1 MKFRLLLAGL
11 SLLWSISAA
20 AQLTGE
26 FYLEKTSFAR
36 WEPVFLYY
44 RITNKGAG
52 TVTVASTL
60 DPGQPGCSGHSI
72 TVSSDPIPTPSCS
85 HLGGEGCN
93 YNGPPSQPILL
104 SPGESYTERFLLNF
118 DHVINTPGDYWVEA
132 KHSGMGSRTT
142 GDAHT
147 KVSFRVKE
155 NPIAP
160 SELQPWLDGLKS
172 ADRSKRFEA
181 ARTLA
186 SIAPPSL
193 EETLLGFIN
202 NPEFRGYTALAF
214 HRLNTTRSMDTM
226 AELMQGPVTNEQIEA
241 AHYLAMTGNQR
252 WYPLLRDAAEKNVRI
267 SSYPAYAAE
276 LGGEKAL
283 PMLVAL
289 AKSPDREFTG
299 GNAIMAMGSTG
310 SRDAIPVLL
319 DYLISPDI
327 NISDRANYALQ
338 LLTHRT
344 AVRDQLSR
352 NRQTESAKWSQWWKR
367 EGATARIYKDT
378 ECEEMIPV
386 PY

>member
-11 SLLWSISAA
+11 SLFWSISAA

-26 FYLEKTSFAR
+26 FYLQKTSFAR

-44 RITNKGAG
+44 RLTNNGWDS
-52 TVTVASTL
+52 VTVASTL
-60 DPGQPGCSGHSI
+60 DPGQPCCSGHLI
-72 TVSSDPIPTPSCS
+72 TVSSDPIPTPSCPL
-85 HLGGEGCN
+85 LGGQGCN
-93 YNGPPSQPILL
+93 YTGPPSQPRLL
-104 SPGESYTERFLLNF
+104 RPGESYIERFLLNF
-118 DHVINTPGDYWVEA
+118 DHEINIPGDYWVEA
-132 KHSGMGSRTT
+132 KHSGLENRTV
-142 GDAHT
+142 GVVHT
-147 KVSFRVKE
+147 KLNFRVEE
-155 NPIAP
+155 NTIAP

-202 NPEFRGYTALAF
+202 NPEFTGYAALAF
-214 HRLNTTRSMDTM
+214 HRLNTPRSMD
-226 AELMQGPVTNEQIEA
+226 AVAKLMQGPVTSEQMEA
-241 AHYLAMTGNQR
+241 AHYLAQTDNQK

-267 SSYPAYAAE
+267 SSYPADAAE
-276 LGGEKAL
+276 LGGDKAL

-319 DYLISPDI
+319 NYLISPDI

-344 AVRDQLSR
+344 AVRDQVNR

-378 ECEEMIPV
+378 ECGEMIPL
-386 PY
+386 P

>member
-52 TVTVASTL
+52 TVTVTSTL
-60 DPGQPGCSGHSI
+60 DPEQPSCSGHSI
-72 TVSSDPIPTPSCS
+72 TVSSDPIPTPSCPN
-85 HLGGEGCN
+85 LGDRGCN
-93 YNGPPSQPILL
+93 YNGPPSQPRLL
-104 SPGESYTERFLLNF
+104 RPGESYIERFLLNF
-118 DHVINTPGDYWVEA
+118 DHEINIPGDYWVEA
-132 KHSGMGSRTT
+132 KHSGLGNRTV
-142 GDAHT
+142 GVVHT
-147 KVSFRVKE
+147 KLNFRVE
-155 NPIAP
+155 EDPIAS

-193 EETLLGFIN
+193 EESLLGFTN
-202 NPEFRGYTALAF
+202 NPEFRGYAALAF
-214 HRLNTTRSMDTM
+214 HRLNTPRSMDAM
-226 AELMQGPVTNEQIEA
+226 AMLMQGPVTNEQMEA
-241 AHYLAMTGNQR
+241 AHYLAQTDNQR

-267 SSYPAYAAE
+267 SSYPADAAE
-276 LGGEKAL
+276 LGGDKAL
-283 PMLVAL
+283 PMLVVL

-344 AVRDQLSR
+344 AIRDEFNR
-352 NRQTESAKWSQWWKR
+352 NRRTESAKWSQWWKR

-378 ECEEMIPV
+378 ECGEIIPL
-386 PY
+386 P

>member
-26 FYLEKTSFAR
+26 FYLQKTSFAR

-44 RITNKGAG
+44 RLTNNGG
-52 TVTVASTL
+52 DSVTVASTL
-60 DPGQPGCSGHSI
+60 DPSQPGCSGHLI
-72 TVSSDPIPTPSCS
+72 TVSSDPIRTPSCP
-85 HLGGEGCN
+85 HLGGLSCN
-93 YNGPPSQPILL
+93 YNGPPSQPRLL
-104 SPGESYTERFLLNF
+104 RPGESYIERFLLNF
-118 DHVINTPGDYWVEA
+118 DHEINIPGDYWVEA
-132 KHSGMGSRTT
+132 KHSGLGNRTVGVVQT
-142 GDAHT
+142 MLN
-147 KVSFRVKE
+147 FRVEE
-155 NPIAP
+155 NTIVP
-160 SELQPWLDGLKS
+160 SELQPWLEGLKS
-172 ADRSKRFEA
+172 TDRSKRFEA

-202 NPEFRGYTALAF
+202 NPEFRGYAALAF
-214 HRLNTTRSMDTM
+214 HRLNTPRSMDAM
-226 AELMQGPVTNEQIEA
+226 AKLMQGPVTNEQMEA
-241 AHYLAMTGNQR
+241 AHYLAQTDNQR

-267 SSYPAYAAE
+267 SSYPADAAE
-276 LGGEKAL
+276 LGGDKAL

-289 AKSPDREFTG
+289 AKNPDREFTG

-310 SRDAIPVLL
+310 SRDAIPVLV

-344 AVRDQLSR
+344 AVRDQLNR

-367 EGATARIYKDT
+367 EGATARIYKGT
-378 ECEEMIPV
+378 ECGEMIPL
-386 PY
+386 P